1 MVLAFCM
8 GTDTQNILNSPIG
21 QPMATVSVAR
31 ILETLFL
38 LCFYDRNFFNRFY
51 LILSVREER

>member
-31 ILETLFL
+31 ILETLFPSL
-38 LCFYDRNFFNRFY
+38 FMIAIF
-51 LILSVREER
+51 LIDFI